1 LRPSSALVCRP
12 WQLLA
17 WSHTMGFTDSMETQA
32 PGSAVVQPDRQ
43 DVDETFAAANSVGS
57 GTKKPSQSDAEAG
70 AGGSKGSCLCCRRR
84 APNPPSFKQTFV
96 ILRHSIRRDYVD
108 PTYKTSEEG
117 LAWPHDAPLTPEGI
131 ELAKTVADELYEVHK
146 KANFITVACSPYR
159 RCMETAAE
167 VAKKLGLPVVL
178 DQEIGEVRERA
189 FPQDRVVHR
198 SPLELAAMAKDL
210 KMKLL
215 NPLLEDGGVK
225 LFGKEP
231 EWPETLEKAK
241 DRYVVRM
248 ETYIRK
254 SAGERQNM
262 ILVTHADAVVAALV
276 MFERGGVDVK
286 DMGFCGQVTVARDV
300 KEGSSGSERGVYADQ
315 WNVEPARL
323 GAEIFKEDDKKKVQ
337 IYEKQYL
344 ETCDETQAKVTKR
357 KEKRTKTDFMFD
369 SALKDVKR
377 DKMDGVEEEDEE
389 SDDEREEREKNT
401 AKNMA
406 KNKA

>member
-1 LRPSSALVCRP
+1 
-12 WQLLA
+12 
-17 WSHTMGFTDSMETQA
+17 MGFTDSMETQA
-32 PGSAVVQPDRQ
+32 GAVVVPDRTGE
-43 DVDETFAAANSVGS
+43 DVDETFERAGS
-57 GTKKPSQSDAEAG
+57 KIKTSTEEADAV
-70 AGGSKGSCLCCRRR
+70 GGSKGSCLCCRRR
-84 APNPPSFKQTFV
+84 APPPSFKQTFV
-96 ILRHSIRRDYVD
+96 ILRHSIRKDYVD

-167 VAKKLGLPVVL
+167 VSKKLGLPVVL

-189 FPQDRVVHR
+189 MPKDHVAHR
-198 SPLELAAMAKDL
+198 SPVELAAMAKEL

-225 LFGKEP
+225 LFGKQP
-231 EWPETLEKAK
+231 EWPESLEKAK

-254 SAGERQNM
+254 SAEERQNM

-276 MFERGGVDVK
+276 MFERGGVDVQN
-286 DMGFCGQVTVARDV
+286 MGFCGQVTVTRDV
-300 KEGSSGSERGVYADQ
+300 KDSASGSEHGVYADQ

-323 GAEIFKEDDKKKVQ
+323 GAEIFKEEDKKKVQ

-344 ETCDETQAKVTKR
+344 ETCDETEAKVVKR

-369 SALKDVKR
+369 SALKDVGN
-377 DKMDGVEEEDEE
+377 KMDGLEEEDEE
-389 SDDEREEREKNT
+389 SEEDAR
-401 AKNMA
+401 
-406 KNKA
+406 NKA